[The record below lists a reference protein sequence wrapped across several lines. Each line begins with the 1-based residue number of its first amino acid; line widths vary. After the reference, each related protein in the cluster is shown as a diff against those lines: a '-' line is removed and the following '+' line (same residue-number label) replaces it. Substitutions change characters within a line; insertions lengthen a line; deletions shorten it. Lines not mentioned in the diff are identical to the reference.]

1 MLTPMEANKVRFER
15 AGSGP
20 TRMSGH
26 QNIFLELSDP
36 MSASL
41 YLFSTRKT
49 QLSDPGSQFGWP
61 KGINK
66 NGFFYS
72 NTISEKEVFRVLK
85 NTFSCSN
92 GTWRE
97 KTTKIFEGIIN
108 YNFNN
113 KKFFKIIN
121 KHI

>member
-1 MLTPMEANKVRFER
+1 VKKKIFCFDLDNTICITKGKQYFRSVPIKEAIARNKKMAV
-15 AGSGP
+15 
-20 TRMSGH
+20 
-26 QNIFLELSDP
+26 
-36 MSASL
+36 
-41 YLFSTRKT
+41 FSTRKT
-49 QLSDPGSQFGWP
+49 QLSDPGSPFGWP
-61 KGINK
+61 KAINK

-72 NTISEKEVFRVLK
+72 NTISEKEVFKVLK

-92 GTWRE
+92 GTWRK